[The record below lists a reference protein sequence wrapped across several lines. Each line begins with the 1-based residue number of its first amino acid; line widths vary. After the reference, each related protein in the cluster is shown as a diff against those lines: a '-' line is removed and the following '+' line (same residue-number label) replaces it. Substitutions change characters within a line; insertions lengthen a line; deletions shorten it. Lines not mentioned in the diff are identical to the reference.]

1 MTDAPFEIPQSMR
14 DASEQNLRQAQAV
27 YEQIMDFMTKAMDA
41 WMGTLPANPMTVG
54 FRDVQGQIME
64 FAKENAEAAFTLAGK
79 ISKAPTLQD
88 ALLLQ
93 TQFAHGR
100 MQTLVAQTQEFFSL
114 FEETFQKSEGGAWM
128 DTPADMTPRSKKNLF
143 N

>member
-1 MTDAPFEIPQSMR
+1 MTDTPFEIPQSMR
-14 DASEQNLRQAQAV
+14 DASEQNLQQAQAV
-27 YEQIMDFMTKAMDA
+27 YEQIMDFMTKAMDS
-41 WMGTLPANPMTVG
+41 WMGTLPANPMTAG

-88 ALLLQ
+88 ALMLQ
-93 TQFAHGR
+93 TQFAQGR

-114 FEETFQKSEGGAWM
+114 FEETFQKSEGGAWT
-128 DTPADMTPRSKKNLF
+128 DTPAKRTPSSKKNLF